1 VTRGEDDC
9 FVMGKNIS
17 ATLLFALVLQ
27 AAMIVWS
34 ISQMRADVDANSSS
48 IMSLGSDV
56 KDLEGSSTIQAIQLG
71 KIEENIKGIKE
82 SLERMLEV
90 MERD

>member
-1 VTRGEDDC
+1 MTRGEEDC

-90 MERD
+90 MEKD

>member
-1 VTRGEDDC
+1 VTRGEEDC

>member
-1 VTRGEDDC
+1 
-9 FVMGKNIS
+9 
-17 ATLLFALVLQ
+17 
-27 AAMIVWS
+27 
-34 ISQMRADVDANSSS
+34 MRADVDANSSS

>member
-1 VTRGEDDC
+1 
-9 FVMGKNIS
+9 MGKNIS

-90 MERD
+90 MEKD

>member
-1 VTRGEDDC
+1 
-9 FVMGKNIS
+9 MGKNIS
-17 ATLLFALVLQ
+17 ASLLFALVLQ

-34 ISQMRADVDANSSS
+34 ISQMRADVDANYA
-48 IMSLGSDV
+48 SLISLSSDV